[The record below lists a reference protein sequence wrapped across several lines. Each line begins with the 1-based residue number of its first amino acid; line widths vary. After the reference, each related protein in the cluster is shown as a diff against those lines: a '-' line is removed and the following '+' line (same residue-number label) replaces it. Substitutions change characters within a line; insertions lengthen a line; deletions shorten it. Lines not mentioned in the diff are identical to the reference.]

1 MDGEGALPIEVLN
14 GRPGYINFLDA
25 FNSWQLVKEL
35 SEATGLPAATSFKH
49 VSPTSAAVAIPMSEE
64 LKKASFVDDIE
75 GIDDSA
81 LATAYGRARGTD
93 RMSSFGDWVA
103 LSDTCDE
110 VTARILKRE
119 VSDGIIAPAYTPEAL
134 EILSS
139 KKNGAYNVVKID
151 KDYIP
156 NYAGMIRKLGL
167 NCKPTS
173 LVIDGGNVVK
183 WDDAVIM
190 TDKVLKENPGYDE
203 YGLRFRLEELFE
215 TDVVFIPWDRYEM
228 FGHADGMV
236 RFIDRRTVLLNNY
249 IDFDRS
255 LRERILR
262 ALDGHFEVKELQYDT
277 PRCSKYSWAYLNFL
291 QVAGHI
297 FVPGLGIEEDYMAL
311 EQIKQFYP
319 DHRVLL
325 VPDCLEL
332 VRDGGALNCVTW
344 TICEDVQIEK

>member
-1 MDGEGALPIEVLN
+1 MICDYQTNKVYLAEGIKGYPKVAENLLYALYKEGIETE
-14 GRPGYINFLDA
+14 Y
-25 FNSWQLVKEL
+25 
-35 SEATGLPAATSFKH
+35 LPHSKSKKH
-49 VSPTSAAVAIPMSEE
+49 VWAREYMPIQLEE
-64 LKKASFVDDIE
+64 GRFLKYVYRPD
-75 GIDDSA
+75 
-81 LATAYGRARGTD
+81 Y
-93 RMSSFGDWVA
+93 
-103 LSDTCDE
+103 
-110 VTARILKRE
+110 LK
-119 VSDGIIAPAYTPEAL
+119 
-134 EILSS
+134 
-139 KKNGAYNVVKID
+139 ND

-156 NYAGMIRKLGL
+156 NYAGMSRKLGL

-190 TDKVLKENPGYDE
+190 TDKVLIENPGYDE

-236 RFIDRRTVLLNNY
+236 RFIDRRTVLLLNNY
-249 IDFDRS
+249 LDFDRS
-255 LRERILR
+255 LRERIIR

-291 QVAGHI
+291 QVAGRI
-297 FVPGLGIEEDYMAL
+297 FVPGLGIAEDRLAVQ
-311 EQIKQFYP
+311 QIQRFYP
-319 DHRVLL
+319 EHKVML

>member
-1 MDGEGALPIEVLN
+1 MICDYQTNKVYLAEGIKGYPKVAENLLYALYKEGIETE
-14 GRPGYINFLDA
+14 Y
-25 FNSWQLVKEL
+25 
-35 SEATGLPAATSFKH
+35 LPHSKSKKH
-49 VSPTSAAVAIPMSEE
+49 VWARDYMPIQLEE
-64 LKKASFVDDIE
+64 GRFLKYVYRPD
-75 GIDDSA
+75 
-81 LATAYGRARGTD
+81 Y
-93 RMSSFGDWVA
+93 
-103 LSDTCDE
+103 
-110 VTARILKRE
+110 LK
-119 VSDGIIAPAYTPEAL
+119 
-134 EILSS
+134 
-139 KKNGAYNVVKID
+139 ND

-156 NYAGMIRKLGL
+156 NYTGMIRKLGL

-291 QVAGHI
+291 QVAGRI
-297 FVPGLGIEEDYMAL
+297 FVPGLGIAEDRLAVQ
-311 EQIKQFYP
+311 QIQRFYP
-319 DHRVLL
+319 EHKVML

>member
-1 MDGEGALPIEVLN
+1 MICDYQTNKVFLAEGIKGYPKVAENLLYALYKEGIETE
-14 GRPGYINFLDA
+14 Y
-25 FNSWQLVKEL
+25 
-35 SEATGLPAATSFKH
+35 LPHSKSKKH
-49 VSPTSAAVAIPMSEE
+49 VWARDYMPIQLEE
-64 LKKASFVDDIE
+64 GRFLKYVYRPD
-75 GIDDSA
+75 
-81 LATAYGRARGTD
+81 Y
-93 RMSSFGDWVA
+93 
-103 LSDTCDE
+103 
-110 VTARILKRE
+110 LK
-119 VSDGIIAPAYTPEAL
+119 
-134 EILSS
+134 
-139 KKNGAYNVVKID
+139 ND

-249 IDFDRS
+249 LDFDRS
-255 LRERILR
+255 LRERIIR

-291 QVAGHI
+291 QVAGRI
-297 FVPGLGIEEDYMAL
+297 FVPGLGIAEDRLAVQ
-311 EQIKQFYP
+311 QIQRFYP
-319 DHRVLL
+319 EHKVML

>member
-1 MDGEGALPIEVLN
+1 MICDYQTNKVYLAEGIKGYPKVAENLLYALYKEGIETE
-14 GRPGYINFLDA
+14 Y
-25 FNSWQLVKEL
+25 
-35 SEATGLPAATSFKH
+35 LPHSKSKKH
-49 VSPTSAAVAIPMSEE
+49 VWVRDYMPIQLEE
-64 LKKASFVDDIE
+64 GRFLKYVYRPD
-75 GIDDSA
+75 
-81 LATAYGRARGTD
+81 Y
-93 RMSSFGDWVA
+93 
-103 LSDTCDE
+103 
-110 VTARILKRE
+110 LK
-119 VSDGIIAPAYTPEAL
+119 
-134 EILSS
+134 
-139 KKNGAYNVVKID
+139 ND

-190 TDKVLKENPGYDE
+190 TDKVLIENPGYDE

-249 IDFDRS
+249 SDFDRS
-255 LRERILR
+255 LRKRIIR

-291 QVAGHI
+291 QVAGRI
-297 FVPGLGIEEDYMAL
+297 FVPGLGIAEDRSAVQ
-311 EQIKQFYP
+311 QIQRFYP
-319 DHRVLL
+319 EHKVML

>member
-1 MDGEGALPIEVLN
+1 MICDYQTNKVYLAEGIKGYPKVAENLLYALYKEGIETE
-14 GRPGYINFLDA
+14 Y
-25 FNSWQLVKEL
+25 
-35 SEATGLPAATSFKH
+35 LPHSKSKKH
-49 VSPTSAAVAIPMSEE
+49 VWARDYMPIQLEE
-64 LKKASFVDDIE
+64 GRFLKYVYRPD
-75 GIDDSA
+75 
-81 LATAYGRARGTD
+81 Y
-93 RMSSFGDWVA
+93 
-103 LSDTCDE
+103 
-110 VTARILKRE
+110 LK
-119 VSDGIIAPAYTPEAL
+119 
-134 EILSS
+134 
-139 KKNGAYNVVKID
+139 ND

-249 IDFDRS
+249 LDFDRS
-255 LRERILR
+255 LRECIIR

-291 QVAGHI
+291 QVAGRI
-297 FVPGLGIEEDYMAL
+297 FVPGLGITEDRLAVQ
-311 EQIKQFYP
+311 QIQRFYP
-319 DHRVLL
+319 EHKVML

>member
-1 MDGEGALPIEVLN
+1 MICDYQTNKVYLAEGIKGYPKVAENLLMALC
-14 GRPGYINFLDA
+14 D
-25 FNSWQLVKEL
+25 
-35 SEATGLPAATSFKH
+35 
-49 VSPTSAAVAIPMSEE
+49 
-64 LKKASFVDDIE
+64 E
-75 GIDDSA
+75 GID
-81 LATAYGRARGTD
+81 TD
-93 RMSSFGDWVA
+93 Y
-103 LSDTCDE
+103 LPQT
-110 VTARILKRE
+110 K
-119 VSDGIIAPAYTPEAL
+119 
-134 EILSS
+134 S
-139 KKNGAYNVVKID
+139 KKHVWARDYMPIQLEEGRFLKYVYRPDYLKND

-156 NYAGMIRKLGL
+156 NYAGMIRKLEL

-203 YGLRFRLEELFE
+203 YGLRFRLEEMFE

-249 IDFDRS
+249 SDFDRS
-255 LRERILR
+255 LRERIIR

-277 PRCSKYSWAYLNFL
+277 PRCSNYSWAYLNFL
-291 QVAGHI
+291 QVAGRI
-297 FVPGLGIEEDYMAL
+297 FVPGLGIAEDQLAVQ
-311 EQIKQFYP
+311 QIQRFYP
-319 DHRVLL
+319 EHKVML

>member
-1 MDGEGALPIEVLN
+1 MICDYQTNKVYLAEGIKGYPKVAENLLYALYKEGIETE
-14 GRPGYINFLDA
+14 Y
-25 FNSWQLVKEL
+25 
-35 SEATGLPAATSFKH
+35 LPHSKSKKH
-49 VSPTSAAVAIPMSEE
+49 VWVRDYMPIQLEE
-64 LKKASFVDDIE
+64 GRFLKYVYRPD
-75 GIDDSA
+75 
-81 LATAYGRARGTD
+81 Y
-93 RMSSFGDWVA
+93 
-103 LSDTCDE
+103 
-110 VTARILKRE
+110 LK
-119 VSDGIIAPAYTPEAL
+119 
-134 EILSS
+134 
-139 KKNGAYNVVKID
+139 NN

-249 IDFDRS
+249 LDFDRS
-255 LRERILR
+255 LRERIIR

-277 PRCSKYSWAYLNFL
+277 PRCSNYSWAYLNFL
-291 QVAGHI
+291 QVAGRI
-297 FVPGLGIEEDYMAL
+297 FVPGLGIAEDRLAVQ
-311 EQIKQFYP
+311 QIQRFYP
-319 DHRVLL
+319 EHKVML

-344 TICEDVQIEK
+344 TIYEDVQIEK

>member
-1 MDGEGALPIEVLN
+1 MICDYQTNKVYLAEGIKGYPKVAENLLYALYKEGIETE
-14 GRPGYINFLDA
+14 Y
-25 FNSWQLVKEL
+25 
-35 SEATGLPAATSFKH
+35 LPHSKSKKH
-49 VSPTSAAVAIPMSEE
+49 VWARDYMPIQLEE
-64 LKKASFVDDIE
+64 GRFLKYVYRPD
-75 GIDDSA
+75 
-81 LATAYGRARGTD
+81 Y
-93 RMSSFGDWVA
+93 
-103 LSDTCDE
+103 
-110 VTARILKRE
+110 LK
-119 VSDGIIAPAYTPEAL
+119 
-134 EILSS
+134 
-139 KKNGAYNVVKID
+139 ND

-249 IDFDRS
+249 SDFDRS
-255 LRERILR
+255 LRERIIR

-291 QVAGHI
+291 QVAGRI
-297 FVPGLGIEEDYMAL
+297 FVPGLGITEDRLAVQ
-311 EQIKQFYP
+311 QIQRFYP
-319 DHRVLL
+319 EHKVML

>member
-1 MDGEGALPIEVLN
+1 MICDYQTNKVYLAEGIKGYPKVAENLLYALYKEGIETE
-14 GRPGYINFLDA
+14 Y
-25 FNSWQLVKEL
+25 
-35 SEATGLPAATSFKH
+35 LPHSKSKKH
-49 VSPTSAAVAIPMSEE
+49 VWVRDYMPIQLEE
-64 LKKASFVDDIE
+64 GRFLKYVYRPD
-75 GIDDSA
+75 
-81 LATAYGRARGTD
+81 Y
-93 RMSSFGDWVA
+93 
-103 LSDTCDE
+103 
-110 VTARILKRE
+110 LK
-119 VSDGIIAPAYTPEAL
+119 S
-134 EILSS
+134 
-139 KKNGAYNVVKID
+139 N

-249 IDFDRS
+249 SDFDRS
-255 LRERILR
+255 LRERIIR

-277 PRCSKYSWAYLNFL
+277 PRCSNYSWAYLNFL
-291 QVAGHI
+291 QVAGRI
-297 FVPGLGIEEDYMAL
+297 FVPGLGIAEDRLAVQ
-311 EQIKQFYP
+311 QIQRFYP
-319 DHRVLL
+319 EHKVML

>member
-1 MDGEGALPIEVLN
+1 MICDYQTNKVYLAEGIKGYPKVAENLLYALCKEGIETE
-14 GRPGYINFLDA
+14 Y
-25 FNSWQLVKEL
+25 
-35 SEATGLPAATSFKH
+35 LPHSKSKKH
-49 VSPTSAAVAIPMSEE
+49 VWARDYMPIQLEKGRF
-64 LKKASFVDDIE
+64 LKYVYRPD
-75 GIDDSA
+75 
-81 LATAYGRARGTD
+81 Y
-93 RMSSFGDWVA
+93 
-103 LSDTCDE
+103 
-110 VTARILKRE
+110 LK
-119 VSDGIIAPAYTPEAL
+119 
-134 EILSS
+134 
-139 KKNGAYNVVKID
+139 ND

-190 TDKVLKENPGYDE
+190 TDKVLIENPGYDE

-277 PRCSKYSWAYLNFL
+277 LRCSKYSWAYLNFL
-291 QVAGHI
+291 QVAGRI
-297 FVPGLGIEEDYMAL
+297 FVPGLGIAEDRLAVQ
-311 EQIKQFYP
+311 QIQRFYP
-319 DHRVLL
+319 EHKVML

>member
-1 MDGEGALPIEVLN
+1 MICDYQTNKVYLAEGIKGYPKVAENLLYALYKEGIETE
-14 GRPGYINFLDA
+14 Y
-25 FNSWQLVKEL
+25 
-35 SEATGLPAATSFKH
+35 LPHSKSKKH
-49 VSPTSAAVAIPMSEE
+49 VWARDYMPIQLEE
-64 LKKASFVDDIE
+64 GRFLKYVYRPD
-75 GIDDSA
+75 
-81 LATAYGRARGTD
+81 Y
-93 RMSSFGDWVA
+93 
-103 LSDTCDE
+103 
-110 VTARILKRE
+110 LK
-119 VSDGIIAPAYTPEAL
+119 
-134 EILSS
+134 
-139 KKNGAYNVVKID
+139 ND

-277 PRCSKYSWAYLNFL
+277 PRCSKYSWACLNFL
-291 QVAGHI
+291 QVAGRI